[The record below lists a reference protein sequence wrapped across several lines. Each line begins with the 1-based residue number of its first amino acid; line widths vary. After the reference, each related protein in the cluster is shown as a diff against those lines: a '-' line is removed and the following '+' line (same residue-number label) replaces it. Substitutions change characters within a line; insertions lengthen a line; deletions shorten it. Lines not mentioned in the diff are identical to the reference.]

1 MRRHAPFERPQL
13 NSLGWASKGERN
25 RAEPT
30 ALATIVQLL
39 RSPNSPGPAPALSR
53 SLGLQ
58 SSRRLQR
65 CFAQQQQQQ
74 DVDDPAS
81 QHASSTASMLLS
93 IAERRA
99 AEPRCMGAVIQ
110 PTVLLWLYGY
120 RPAHSVSW
128 LVPIFQ
134 VSRPSGVLGHAS
146 SVMTGYRGVKA
157 TLQRCAAA
165 SRTRLQPISQPNLPC
180 PEAHVMLSQRH
191 IPSGRSHTRALMA
204 PMAAAAGAGAG
215 TVRRTRQTAEKTRRW
230 AAWRPYARSRSRPGP
245 AHSTAA

>member
-1 MRRHAPFERPQL
+1 MPHRAPPTFPDSFCD
-13 NSLGWASKGERN
+13 SLDPPYCQTG
-25 RAEPT
+25 
-30 ALATIVQLL
+30 ALLSSPEFDLQTL
-39 RSPNSPGPAPALSR
+39 RR
-53 SLGLQ
+53 SLDFLRAA
-58 SSRRLQR
+58 STAA
-65 CFAQQQQQQ
+65 CF
-74 DVDDPAS
+74 DDPAW
-81 QHASSTASMLLS
+81 QHASSTPSMLLS

-99 AEPRCMGAVIQ
+99 AEPCCMAAVIQ
-110 PTVLLWLYGY
+110 PTVLLWLYGC

-146 SVMTGYRGVKA
+146 SVMTGLGGVKA

-180 PEAHVMLSQRH
+180 PEAHIMLSQRH

-204 PMAAAAGAGAG
+204 PMAAAAGAGVG
-215 TVRRTRQTAEKTRRW
+215 TVRRTRRIAEMTRRR
-230 AAWRPYARSRSRPGP
+230 AAGRPYVRSRSCPGP